1 MANELG
7 RTVIHR
13 YMYARSWALGDRK
26 SPLATT
32 PCLIGLEGDCETE
45 VQITPFNATTNNEIP
60 QTLTISANLPL
71 SPPDFEQN
79 SPIYETKIGHVLP
92 PSLDEAD
99 AGEAAGHGGL
109 LPISWQRLNHDSSLL
124 DLATEP
130 SIVVLVDAPQLASQ
144 QGKLVDALVAI
155 KQRFPGSLI
164 WTPGI
169 GGPDNLAVL
178 VWFGVDIFDLSRSR
192 QCAASNVVLSAAG
205 PRELLTSSNE
215 RADLESQLIHWR
227 LAINE
232 VKARLADGTLRTLVE
247 QQSLNSPR
255 LVEHLRYHDEL
266 TRKNRNIGISHVNK
280 NTILHCNSHASLSNP
295 IVTKWMDFM
304 TSEYQPPNGLDN
316 VLMLLPCSARKP
328 YRMSKSHR
336 KFLDTIGHSTF
347 HEVMVTSPL
356 GLVPRDLEETWPA
369 SHYDIPVS
377 GEWSLDE
384 VERTSHMLKCLIEKN
399 NYHTVINH
407 SSMSFDLPGIK
418 YIETRVGKSATS
430 REALENLRNTV
441 TEVNKQHGK
450 RNRKH
455 HKILL
460 DNFAS
465 IARYKMK
472 NDLWL
477 EGVNIRGKPPFWRI
491 EHEGKQIAL
500 WSNDRRG
507 FSLAK
512 SSIPLIS
519 ANSSLKQIHLIP
531 EISWKGDVFCS
542 IIKTYDYGIIS
553 GDDLLVMQNGVPV
566 GLARAIAS
574 GWEWSTTPGMVAKG
588 HQRL

>member
-32 PCLIGLEGDCETE
+32 PCLIGLEGDCETNA
-45 VQITPFNATTNNEIP
+45 QITPFNASTNNEIP
-60 QTLTISANLPL
+60 QTLTVTANLPL
-71 SPPDFEQN
+71 SPPNFAEN
-79 SPIYETKIGHVLP
+79 SPNYETKIGHVLP

-124 DLATEP
+124 NLATEP

-144 QGKLVDALVAI
+144 QGKLVDALVTI
-155 KQRFPGSLI
+155 KHRFPGSLI

-192 QCAASNVVLSAAG
+192 QCTASNVLLTSAG
-205 PRELLTSSNE
+205 PRELVSSSGE
-215 RADLESQLIHWR
+215 EADLESQLIHWK

-247 QQSLNSPR
+247 QQSLNSPS
-255 LVEHLRYHDEL
+255 LVEHLRYHDKL
-266 TRKNRNIGISHVNK
+266 TRENTNIGISHVDK
-280 NTILHCNSHASLSNP
+280 STILHCNSHTSLSNP
-295 IVTKWMDFM
+295 VVSKWVDFM
-304 TSEYQPPNGLDN
+304 IDEYQPPKGLDN

-336 KFLDTIGHSTF
+336 KFLDAIGHSAF

-369 SHYDIPVS
+369 SHYDIPVT

-384 VERTSHMLKCLIEKN
+384 IERTSHMLKSLLERN

-407 SSMSFDLPGIK
+407 SSMSFDLPGIN
-418 YIETRVGKSATS
+418 YFETRVGKSATS
-430 REALENLRNTV
+430 REALENLRTTV
-441 TEVNKQHGK
+441 AEVSKQHVT

-465 IARYKMK
+465 IARYKME

-477 EGVNIRGKPPFWRI
+477 ENVSIRGKPPFWRI
-491 EHEGKQIAL
+491 ELEGKQIAL

-519 ANSSLKQIHLIP
+519 ANSSLRQIHLNSQV
-531 EISWKGDVFCS
+531 SWKGDIFS
-542 IIKTYDYGIIS
+542 NILESYDAGINS
-553 GDDLLVMQNGVPV
+553 GDDLLVLQNGQPV
-566 GLARAIAS
+566 GLARAVAS
-574 GWEWSTTPGMVAKG
+574 GWEWSTTPGMLAKG

>member
-32 PCLIGLEGDCETE
+32 PCLIGLEGDCETDA
-45 VQITPFNATTNNEIP
+45 QITPFNASTNNEIP
-60 QTLTISANLPL
+60 QTLTVTANLPL
-71 SPPDFEQN
+71 SPPNFTEN
-79 SPIYETKIGHVLP
+79 SPNYETKIGHVLP

-124 DLATEP
+124 NLATEP

-144 QGKLVDALVAI
+144 QGKLVDALVTI
-155 KQRFPGSLI
+155 KHRFPGSLI

-192 QCAASNVVLSAAG
+192 QCTASNVLLTAAG
-205 PRELLTSSNE
+205 PRELVSSSGE
-215 RADLESQLIHWR
+215 EADLESQLIHWR

-247 QQSLNSPR
+247 QQSLNSSS
-255 LVEHLRYHDEL
+255 LVEHLRYHDKL
-266 TRKNRNIGISHVNK
+266 TRKNTNIGISHVDK
-280 NTILHCNSHASLSNP
+280 STILHCNSHTSLSNP
-295 IVTKWMDFM
+295 VVSQWVDFM
-304 TSEYQPPNGLDN
+304 TDEYQPPEGLDN

-336 KFLDTIGHSTF
+336 KFLDAIGHSAF

-369 SHYDIPVS
+369 SHYDIPVT
-377 GEWSLDE
+377 GEWNLDE
-384 VERTSHMLKCLIEKN
+384 IERTSHMLKSLLERN

-418 YIETRVGKSATS
+418 YFETRVGKSATS
-430 REALENLRNTV
+430 REALENLRTTV
-441 TEVNKQHGK
+441 AEVSKQHVT

-465 IARYKMK
+465 IARYKME

-477 EGVNIRGKPPFWRI
+477 ENVSIRGKPPFWRI
-491 EHEGKQIAL
+491 ELEGKQIAL

-519 ANSSLKQIHLIP
+519 ANSSLRQIHLNS
-531 EISWKGDVFCS
+531 EVSWKGDIFS
-542 IIKTYDYGIIS
+542 NILESYDAGINS
-553 GDDLLVMQNGVPV
+553 GDDLLVMQSGQPV
-566 GLARAIAS
+566 GLARAVAS
-574 GWEWSTTPGMVAKG
+574 GWEWSTTPGMLAKG

>member
-32 PCLIGLEGDCETE
+32 PCLIGLEGDCETNP
-45 VQITPFNATTNNEIP
+45 QITPFNASTNNEIP
-60 QTLTISANLPL
+60 QTLTVTANLPL
-71 SPPDFEQN
+71 SPPNFAEN
-79 SPIYETKIGHVLP
+79 SPNYETKIGHVLP

-124 DLATEP
+124 NLATEP

-144 QGKLVDALVAI
+144 QGKLVDALVTI
-155 KQRFPGSLI
+155 KHRFPGSLI

-192 QCAASNVVLSAAG
+192 QCTASNVLLTAAG
-205 PRELLTSSNE
+205 PRELVSSSGE
-215 RADLESQLIHWR
+215 EADLESQLIHWKS
-227 LAINE
+227 AINE

-247 QQSLNSPR
+247 QQSLNSPS
-255 LVEHLRYHDEL
+255 LVEHLRYHDKL
-266 TRKNRNIGISHVNK
+266 TRKNTNIGISHVDK
-280 NTILHCNSHASLSNP
+280 STILHCNSHTSLSNP
-295 IVTKWMDFM
+295 VVSKWVDFM
-304 TSEYQPPNGLDN
+304 IDEYQPPKGLDN

-336 KFLDTIGHSTF
+336 KFLDAIGHSAF

-369 SHYDIPVS
+369 SHYDIPVT

-384 VERTSHMLKCLIEKN
+384 VERTSHMLKSLLERN

-407 SSMSFDLPGIK
+407 SSMSFDLPGIN
-418 YIETRVGKSATS
+418 YFETRVGKSATS
-430 REALENLRNTV
+430 REALENLRTTV
-441 TEVNKQHGK
+441 AEVSKQHVT

-465 IARYKMK
+465 IARYKME

-477 EGVNIRGKPPFWRI
+477 ENVSIRGKPPFWRI
-491 EHEGKQIAL
+491 ELEGKQIAL

-519 ANSSLKQIHLIP
+519 ANSSLRQIHLNSQV
-531 EISWKGDVFCS
+531 SWKGDIFS
-542 IIKTYDYGIIS
+542 NILESYDAGINS
-553 GDDLLVMQNGVPV
+553 GDDLLVLQNGQPV
-566 GLARAIAS
+566 GLARAVAS
-574 GWEWSTTPGMVAKG
+574 GWEWSTTPGMLAKG

>member
-32 PCLIGLEGDCETE
+32 PCLIGLDGDCETDA
-45 VQITPFNATTNNEIP
+45 QITPFNASTNNEIP
-60 QTLTISANLPL
+60 QTLTVTANLPL
-71 SPPDFEQN
+71 SPPNFTEN
-79 SPIYETKIGHVLP
+79 SPNYETKIGHVLP

-124 DLATEP
+124 NLATEP

-144 QGKLVDALVAI
+144 QGKLVDALVTI
-155 KQRFPGSLI
+155 KHRFPGSLI

-192 QCAASNVVLSAAG
+192 QCTASNVLLTSAG
-205 PRELLTSSNE
+205 PRELVSSSGE
-215 RADLESQLIHWR
+215 EADLESQLIHWK

-247 QQSLNSPR
+247 QQSLNSPS
-255 LVEHLRYHDEL
+255 LVEHLRYHDKL
-266 TRKNRNIGISHVNK
+266 TRKNTNIGISHVDK
-280 NTILHCNSHASLSNP
+280 STILHCNSHTSLSNP
-295 IVTKWMDFM
+295 VVSKWVDFM
-304 TSEYQPPNGLDN
+304 TDEYQPPEGLDN

-336 KFLDTIGHSTF
+336 KFLDAIGHSAF

-369 SHYDIPVS
+369 SHYDIPVT

-384 VERTSHMLKCLIEKN
+384 IERTSHMLKSLLERN

-407 SSMSFDLPGIK
+407 SSMSFDLPGIN
-418 YIETRVGKSATS
+418 YFETRVGKSATS
-430 REALENLRNTV
+430 REALENLRTTV
-441 TEVNKQHGK
+441 AEVSKQHVT

-465 IARYKMK
+465 IARYKME

-477 EGVNIRGKPPFWRI
+477 ENVSIRGKPPFWRI
-491 EHEGKQIAL
+491 EIEGKQIAL

-519 ANSSLKQIHLIP
+519 ANSSLRQIHLNSQV
-531 EISWKGDVFCS
+531 SWKGDIFS
-542 IIKTYDYGIIS
+542 NILESYDAGINS
-553 GDDLLVMQNGVPV
+553 GDDLLVLQNGQPV
-566 GLARAIAS
+566 GLARAVAS
-574 GWEWSTTPGMVAKG
+574 GWEWSTTPGMLAKG

>member
-32 PCLIGLEGDCETE
+32 PCLIGLDGDCETNA
-45 VQITPFNATTNNEIP
+45 QITPFNASTNNEIP
-60 QTLTISANLPL
+60 QTLTVTANLPL
-71 SPPDFEQN
+71 SPPNFTEN

-124 DLATEP
+124 NLATEP

-144 QGKLVDALVAI
+144 QGKLVDALVTI
-155 KQRFPGSLI
+155 KHRFPGSLI

-192 QCAASNVVLSAAG
+192 QCTASNVLLTAAG
-205 PRELLTSSNE
+205 PRDLVSSSGE
-215 RADLESQLIHWR
+215 EADLESQLIHWKS
-227 LAINE
+227 AINE

-247 QQSLNSPR
+247 QQSLNSPS
-255 LVEHLRYHDEL
+255 LVEHLRYHDKL
-266 TRKNRNIGISHVNK
+266 TRENTNIGISHVDK
-280 NTILHCNSHASLSNP
+280 STILHCNSHTSLSNP
-295 IVTKWMDFM
+295 VVSKWVDFM
-304 TSEYQPPNGLDN
+304 TDEYQPPEGLDN

-336 KFLDTIGHSTF
+336 KFLDAIGHSAF

-369 SHYDIPVS
+369 SHYDIPVT

-384 VERTSHMLKCLIEKN
+384 IERTSHMLKSLLESN

-407 SSMSFDLPGIK
+407 SSMSFDLPGIN
-418 YIETRVGKSATS
+418 YFETRVGKSATS
-430 REALENLRNTV
+430 REALENLRTTV
-441 TEVNKQHGK
+441 AEVSKQHVT

-465 IARYKMK
+465 IARYKME

-477 EGVNIRGKPPFWRI
+477 ENVSIRGKPPFWRI
-491 EHEGKQIAL
+491 ELEGKQIAL

-519 ANSSLKQIHLIP
+519 ANSSLRQIHLNS
-531 EISWKGDVFCS
+531 EVSWKGDIFS
-542 IIKTYDYGIIS
+542 NILESYDAGINS
-553 GDDLLVMQNGVPV
+553 GDDLLVLQNGQPV
-566 GLARAIAS
+566 GLARAVAS
-574 GWEWSTTPGMVAKG
+574 GWEWSTTPGMLAKG

>member
-32 PCLIGLEGDCETE
+32 PCLIGLEGDCETDA
-45 VQITPFNATTNNEIP
+45 QITPFNASTNNEIP
-60 QTLTISANLPL
+60 QTLTVTANLPL
-71 SPPDFEQN
+71 SPPNFTEN
-79 SPIYETKIGHVLP
+79 SPNYETKIGHVLP

-124 DLATEP
+124 NLATEP

-144 QGKLVDALVAI
+144 QGKLVDALVTI
-155 KQRFPGSLI
+155 KHRFPGSLI

-192 QCAASNVVLSAAG
+192 QCTASNVLLTAAG
-205 PRELLTSSNE
+205 PRELVSSSGE
-215 RADLESQLIHWR
+215 EADLESQLIHWK

-232 VKARLADGTLRTLVE
+232 VKARLVDGTLRTLVE
-247 QQSLNSPR
+247 QQSLNSPS
-255 LVEHLRYHDEL
+255 LVEHLRYHDKL
-266 TRKNRNIGISHVNK
+266 TRENTNIGISHVDK
-280 NTILHCNSHASLSNP
+280 STILHCNSHTSLSNP
-295 IVTKWMDFM
+295 VVSKWVDFM
-304 TSEYQPPNGLDN
+304 TDEYQPPEGLDN

-336 KFLDTIGHSTF
+336 KFLDAIGHSAF

-369 SHYDIPVS
+369 SHYDIPVT
-377 GEWSLDE
+377 GEWNLDE
-384 VERTSHMLKCLIEKN
+384 IERTRHMLKSLLERN

-418 YIETRVGKSATS
+418 YFETRVGKSATS
-430 REALENLRNTV
+430 REALENLRTTV
-441 TEVNKQHGK
+441 TEVSKQHVT

-465 IARYKMK
+465 IARYKME

-477 EGVNIRGKPPFWRI
+477 ENVSIRGKPPFWRI
-491 EHEGKQIAL
+491 ELEGKQIAL

-519 ANSSLKQIHLIP
+519 ANSSLRQIHLNS
-531 EISWKGDVFCS
+531 EVSWKGDIFS
-542 IIKTYDYGIIS
+542 NILESYDAGINS
-553 GDDLLVMQNGVPV
+553 GDDLLVMQSGQPV
-566 GLARAIAS
+566 GLARAVAS
-574 GWEWSTTPGMVAKG
+574 GWEWSTTPGMLAKG

>member
-32 PCLIGLEGDCETE
+32 PCLIGLEGDCETNP
-45 VQITPFNATTNNEIP
+45 QITPFNASTNSEIP
-60 QTLTISANLPL
+60 QTLTVTANLPL
-71 SPPDFEQN
+71 SPPNFTEN
-79 SPIYETKIGHVLP
+79 SPNYETKIGHVLP

-124 DLATEP
+124 NLATEP

-144 QGKLVDALVAI
+144 QGKLVDALVTI
-155 KQRFPGSLI
+155 KHRFPGSLI

-192 QCAASNVVLSAAG
+192 QCTASNVLLTAAG
-205 PRELLTSSNE
+205 PRELVSSSGE
-215 RADLESQLIHWR
+215 EADLESQLIHWKS
-227 LAINE
+227 AINE

-247 QQSLNSPR
+247 QQSLNSPS
-255 LVEHLRYHDEL
+255 LVEHLRYHDKL
-266 TRKNRNIGISHVNK
+266 TRENTNIGISHVDK
-280 NTILHCNSHASLSNP
+280 STILHCNSHTSLSNP
-295 IVTKWMDFM
+295 VVSKWVDFM
-304 TSEYQPPNGLDN
+304 IDEYQPPKGLDN

-336 KFLDTIGHSTF
+336 KFLDAIGHSAF

-369 SHYDIPVS
+369 SHYDIPVT

-384 VERTSHMLKCLIEKN
+384 VERTSHMLKSLLERN

-407 SSMSFDLPGIK
+407 SSMSFDLPGIN
-418 YIETRVGKSATS
+418 YFETRVGKSATS
-430 REALENLRNTV
+430 REALENLRTTV
-441 TEVNKQHGK
+441 AEVSKQHVT

-465 IARYKMK
+465 IARYKME

-477 EGVNIRGKPPFWRI
+477 ENVSIRGKPPFWRI
-491 EHEGKQIAL
+491 ELEGKQIAL

-519 ANSSLKQIHLIP
+519 ANSSLRQIHLNSQV
-531 EISWKGDVFCS
+531 SWKGDIFS
-542 IIKTYDYGIIS
+542 NILESYDAGINS
-553 GDDLLVMQNGVPV
+553 GDDLLVLQNGQPV
-566 GLARAIAS
+566 GLARAVAS
-574 GWEWSTTPGMVAKG
+574 GWEWSTTPGMLAKG

>member
-32 PCLIGLEGDCETE
+32 PCLIGLEGDCETNA
-45 VQITPFNATTNNEIP
+45 QITPFNASTNNEIP
-60 QTLTISANLPL
+60 QTLTVTANLPL
-71 SPPDFEQN
+71 SPPNFAEN
-79 SPIYETKIGHVLP
+79 SPNYETKIGHVLP

-124 DLATEP
+124 NLATEP

-144 QGKLVDALVAI
+144 QGKLVDALVTI
-155 KQRFPGSLI
+155 KHRFPGSLI

-192 QCAASNVVLSAAG
+192 QCTASNVLLTAAG
-205 PRELLTSSNE
+205 PRELVSSSGE
-215 RADLESQLIHWR
+215 EADLESQLIHWKS
-227 LAINE
+227 AINE

-247 QQSLNSPR
+247 QQSLNSPS
-255 LVEHLRYHDEL
+255 LVEHLRYHDKL
-266 TRKNRNIGISHVNK
+266 TRENTNIGISHVDK
-280 NTILHCNSHASLSNP
+280 STILHCNSHTSLSNP
-295 IVTKWMDFM
+295 VVSKWVDFM
-304 TSEYQPPNGLDN
+304 IDEYQPPKGLDN

-336 KFLDTIGHSTF
+336 KFLDAIGHSAF

-369 SHYDIPVS
+369 SHYDIPVT

-384 VERTSHMLKCLIEKN
+384 VERTSHMLKSLLERN

-407 SSMSFDLPGIK
+407 SSMSFDLPGVN
-418 YIETRVGKSATS
+418 YFETRVGKSATS
-430 REALENLRNTV
+430 REALENLRTTV
-441 TEVNKQHGK
+441 AEVSKQHVT

-465 IARYKMK
+465 IARYKME

-477 EGVNIRGKPPFWRI
+477 ENVSIRGKPPFWRI
-491 EHEGKQIAL
+491 ELEGKQIAL

-519 ANSSLKQIHLIP
+519 ANSSLRQIHLNS
-531 EISWKGDVFCS
+531 EVSWKGDIFS
-542 IIKTYDYGIIS
+542 NILESYDAGINF
-553 GDDLLVMQNGVPV
+553 GDDLLVLQNGQPV
-566 GLARAIAS
+566 GLARAVAS
-574 GWEWSTTPGMVAKG
+574 GWEWSTTPGMLAKG